1 VTGAS
6 GPGIR
11 IGPVRRSAIELR
23 AALALCGL
31 LLKYLSLS
39 SLFPAAV
46 ALWYREPAW
55 PFLAAGAIAAAV
67 GFGLQQLKGDVARVG
82 FREGYLVVSLTW
94 LLAAL
99 YGALPYLLSGDP
111 QLDRPVDAVFE
122 TMSGFTTTGA
132 SVLTDI
138 EAVDHSLLMW
148 RQFTQWLGGMGI
160 VVLALAVL
168 PRLRVGGRQLM
179 DSEMPGPEMD
189 DLADRIRSTAQ
200 RLWLLYVALTLAEL
214 TILVVFGLTGVD
226 ERMGL
231 FEATSAAF
239 STLPT
244 GGFFPD
250 ARSLEGFAAA
260 TQWVVAAFMV
270 IAGMNF
276 ALTYRSL
283 VRRRPGVA
291 LRDEELRL
299 YLGILAA
306 ATVLVAVELW
316 ASGVEVGEAAI
327 RHSFFQVSSIM
338 TTTGFA
344 SVDFAL
350 WPVLAVM
357 ALILLMFVGG
367 SAGSTGGSIKVVR
380 HLLLGRVLRREL
392 RQTMH
397 PELVMP
403 IRFNGTVVDERTLRA
418 IIAFVFLYVGIWV
431 LGTAI
436 VAVDA
441 AIQGPSL
448 SAFEAIAAT
457 ATTLGNVGPGVGA
470 QGPMGSFE
478 GFSDVSTVT
487 LAGLMWLGR
496 LEVIPVIVLATRS
509 YWRV

>member
-1 VTGAS
+1 M
-6 GPGIR
+6 
-11 IGPVRRSAIELR
+11 
-23 AALALCGL
+23 
-31 LLKYLSLS
+31 
-39 SLFPAAV
+39 
-46 ALWYREPAW
+46 ALWYGESPL
-55 PFLAAGAIAAAV
+55 PFLAAGAIAALV
-67 GFGLQQLKGDVARVG
+67 GAGLQRLQGDVSRVG

-99 YGALPYLLSGDP
+99 YGAIPYLLSGDP

-132 SVLTDI
+132 SILTDI
-138 EAVDHSLLMW
+138 DSVDHSILMW

-179 DSEMPGPEMD
+179 ESEMPGPELD
-189 DLADRIRSTAQ
+189 GLADRIRATAQ
-200 RLWLLYVALTLAEL
+200 RLWILYVVLTLAQIA
-214 TILVVFGLTGVD
+214 ILVGFGVSGID
-226 ERMGL
+226 PRMGL

-239 STLPT
+239 ATLPT

-250 ARSLEGFAAA
+250 SRSLEGFAAA
-260 TQWVVAAFMV
+260 SQWVVVVFMV
-270 IAGMNF
+270 IAGANF
-276 ALTYRSL
+276 ALTYRAI
-283 VRRRPGVA
+283 VRRRPRA
-291 LRDEELRL
+291 AFRDEELRL
-299 YLGILAA
+299 YLGILVA
-306 ATVLVAVELW
+306 ATAIVAVEIW
-316 ASGVEVGEAAI
+316 ASGFEAGEAAF
-327 RHSFFQVSSIM
+327 RHASFQVVSMM

-350 WPVLAVM
+350 WPAM
-357 ALILLMFVGG
+357 ALMVLILLMFIGG

-380 HLLLGRVLRREL
+380 HLLLGKVLRREL
-392 RQTMH
+392 RQTVH
-397 PELVMP
+397 PELVAP
-403 IRFNGTVVDERTLRA
+403 IRFNGAVVDERTLRA

-431 LGTAI
+431 VGTGI

-470 QGPMGSFE
+470 QGPMGSFA

-487 LAGLMWLGR
+487 LTVLMWLGR
-496 LEVIPVIVLATRS
+496 LEVIPVLVLATRN